1 MTATVSRGDLLR
13 MFAVAGAGFSLGI
26 EMLPQAAAAAAPA
39 GADFSPQVWLKMHAD
54 GATTV
59 VLNHI
64 EMGQGITTGLP
75 MMLADELDVPFSTVS
90 FELCPVAPAYYSPFW
105 HGIFTAGSK
114 STPTMGPVM
123 RKAGATARAML
134 IAAAAQQWGVDP
146 KTCAASNGVVI
157 GPAGQRAAYTSLFAA
172 AATLPVPT
180 DVALKTPDQYKIMG
194 TRQRRLDVKPKTNG
208 TAMYGMDVKV
218 PRMKYASVEKPL
230 QIGGKVA
237 SFDASAA
244 LAYPGVHKVVPISSG
259 VAVVADNTWVA
270 FHARTLLKVKYAPGP
285 NHGVST
291 ASISAES
298 HALVQQ
304 PGLELKNAGDTNAA
318 LQSGKIVS
326 ATYETPYLA
335 HATMEP
341 MNATA
346 DVRADGVTLWLPTQC
361 QTPTQHMAATI
372 AGVPLEAVVVHTTF
386 LGGGFGRRGETDFAQ
401 DAVEVSKAVGLPI
414 KVVWTREDDMR
425 NDPYRGGTVNA
436 LAASLAPDGS
446 LVALKHTMASSSIN
460 ARTAPARMT
469 AAGLDPDAGRGISD
483 LPYAIPNQLASWHQ
497 LSTAIPVGHWRA
509 PYYNASTF
517 PVESFID
524 ELAHAAAKDPVAFR
538 LAMLAPDQPPRGVLE
553 RVAKLASWG
562 APLPAGRARGVALGQ
577 YDGAWVAMVA
587 EVSMPAGKLAV
598 HRIVTSVD
606 VGQPV
611 NIDTLEQQIPSAIV
625 YALSAALA
633 GKITFDDGVPVQKN
647 FDSYPVVHMAGSPE
661 FVVDIVRTA
670 RPSTGAGEIG
680 VPCLAPAVT
689 NAIFALTGKR
699 IRTLP
704 ISDAL
709 A

>member
-1 MTATVSRGDLLR
+1 MTAVVSRGDLLR
-13 MFAVAGAGFSLGI
+13 IFAVAGAGFSLGV
-26 EMLPQAAAAAAPA
+26 ELLPTGARAAAPA
-39 GADFSPQVWLKMHAD
+39 TAAFSPNVWLKMHAD
-54 GATTV
+54 GTTTV

-75 MMLADELDVPFSTVS
+75 MMVADELDVAFSTVS

-134 IAAAAQQWGVDP
+134 VAAAAQQWNVDP
-146 KTCAASNGVVI
+146 KTCTASNGVVI
-157 GPAGQRAAYTSLFAA
+157 GPAGQRAAYASLFAT

-208 TAMYGMDVKV
+208 TAQYGIDVKV
-218 PRMKYASVEKPL
+218 PGMKYASVEKPL
-230 QIGGKVA
+230 EIGAKVA
-237 SFDASAA
+237 SYDASAA

-259 VAVVADNTWVA
+259 IAVIADNTWVA
-270 FHARTLLKVKYAPGP
+270 FHARKLLKVTYEPGP
-285 NHGVST
+285 NHDVST
-291 ASISAES
+291 ASIYAEG
-298 HALVQQ
+298 HALVQT
-304 PGLELKNAGDTNAA
+304 PGLTMKDTGDTNAA
-318 LQSGKIVS
+318 LRSGTVVS

-346 DVRADGVTLWLPTQC
+346 DVRPDGVTLWLPTQC
-361 QTPTQHMAATI
+361 QTPTQQMAATI
-372 AGVPLEAVVVHTTF
+372 AGVPLESVVVHTTF
-386 LGGGFGRRGETDFAQ
+386 LGGGFGRRGETDFAR
-401 DAVEVSKAVGLPI
+401 DAVEVSKAAGMPI

-436 LAASLAPDGS
+436 LAGALAPDGT

-460 ARTAPARMT
+460 ARTSPGRMT
-469 AAGLDPDAGRGISD
+469 KEGLDPDAGRGISD
-483 LPYAIPNQLASWHQ
+483 LPYLIPNQAASWHR
-497 LSTAIPVGHWRA
+497 LSTQIDVGHWRA

-524 ELAHAAAKDPVAFR
+524 ELAHAAGKDPVAFR
-538 LAMLAPDQPPRGVLE
+538 LAMLAPDQPPAGVLQ
-553 RVAKLASWG
+553 RVAKLAAWG
-562 APLPAGRARGVALGQ
+562 SPLPAGRARGVALGQ

-587 EVSMPAGKLAV
+587 EVSMPAGKV
-598 HRIVTSVD
+598 VVNRVVTSVD

-611 NIDTLEQQIPSAIV
+611 NLDTLEQQVPSAIV
-625 YALSAALA
+625 YALSATLA
-633 GKITFDDGVPVQKN
+633 GKITFDSGVPAQKN
-647 FDSYPVVHMAGSPE
+647 FDTYPVVHMAQSPE
-661 FVVDIVRTA
+661 FVVDIVRAT

-680 VPCLAPAVT
+680 VPTLAPAVT
-689 NAIFALTGKR
+689 NAVFALTGKR
-699 IRTLP
+699 VRSLP
-704 ISDAL
+704 LSDAL